1 MAAQAPVE
9 QPAAYAEGDA
19 DCVSHPVAHVCAAVK
34 RGLYELDE
42 AAEGA
47 CTNEDR
53 NQPQAAGAGQRE
65 GECGEGDEV
74 HELVAALWRGRGRL
88 EGPEHGQGQGDGH
101 KGCEGDVEV
110 LAHGAGVA
118 GAPGKG
124 KGKRLEVAV
133 NVAQPCP
140 APHGA
145 LHILPMRYR
154 SGINPFILGDFRYS
168 DRGYPRLK
176 SGR

>member
-9 QPAAYAEGDA
+9 QPAAYADYNA
-19 DCVSHPVAHVCAAVK
+19 NSVSHPVAHVGAAVK

-53 NQPQAAGAGQRE
+53 NQSQAARAGHWE
-65 GECGEGDEV
+65 GECCEGYEV
-74 HELVAALWRGRGRL
+74 HELVAALGRGRGCL
-88 EGPEHGQGQGDGH
+88 EGPKHGQGQGDGH

-124 KGKRLEVAV
+124 KRLEVA
-133 NVAQPCP
+133 QPRP
-140 APHGA
+140 ARSRA

-154 SGINPFILGDFRYS
+154 RGITPFIPGDFRYS
-168 DRGYPRLK
+168 DRDYPRLRT
-176 SGR
+176 GR